1 MSTCR
6 IQDAIPATPFLCPLR
21 QIGLIDTGNVATYPA
36 KKKQKFSPQAA
47 DRKLQVAA
55 GKKPSTVYMQGVWSE
70 QHNGIPAPF
79 CLVSLGLHALQLSD
93 IVASGTHRQ
102 WDTRCG
108 VLAVVTRSGVVDDE
122 CARAHGSALATWV
135 TKTVDPRHWAYV
147 KVTHLRV
154 WMPGHVLVGPFA
166 SQIAT
171 RLPQ

>member
-1 MSTCR
+1 VPSAGPQAMMIDRRRSRSRSSMSTCR

-122 CARAHGSALATWV
+122 CARAHGNALATWV
-135 TKTVDPRHWAYV
+135 TRRSIRDI
-147 KVTHLRV
+147 
-154 WMPGHVLVGPFA
+154 GPT
-166 SQIAT
+166 SRSHT
-171 RLPQ
+171 